1 MIKNTKIKIIGV
13 SLFCIIFLGIFST
26 ITIANGNYNIALAKG
41 TEIFTVSQYDEVA
54 WKTTV
59 NSSTTPSN
67 WFEGES
73 NHTGAKSKYTIK
85 GWNYVT
91 WESYD
96 VFVSF
101 FLPTLFESEEIIPL
115 LGLLNSQG
123 YNETIINTN
132 YTNSYELWFG
142 LSAIWNYTIG
152 SFEENPS
159 DANDPLLIF
168 KNPSDL
174 DEILYNYNNL
184 STELNSLPAI
194 QFSPY
199 SFPILEPDEFL
210 WLFIFNGLT
219 LGTPI
224 SSYLEELITTLDCK
238 NTTVIDNAVAINRTG
253 ETDYIVEITYSLEGT
268 ISSFVIK
275 DLDNNIIYQIV
286 VTKSDWIFFTTV
298 IIVSVCIGGLSIYL
312 IIRKRRISIRRNK
325 KT

>member
-1 MIKNTKIKIIGV
+1 MKKNTKIYIIGL
-13 SLFCIIFLGIFST
+13 SLFSLIIWGMFST
-26 ITIANGNYNIALAKG
+26 ITVANGNYNIALTKG
-41 TEIFTVSQYDEVA
+41 TDVFTVSQYDEVA
-54 WKTTV
+54 WKTIV
-59 NSSTTPSN
+59 NSSTTPAN

-91 WESYD
+91 WEIYD

-101 FLPTLFESEEIIPL
+101 FLPTLFESEELIHL

-123 YNETIINTN
+123 YNETTINAN
-132 YTNSYELWFG
+132 YTSSYELWFG
-142 LSAIWNYTIG
+142 LRASWNYTIG

-184 STELNSLPAI
+184 SAELNSLPAI
-194 QFSPY
+194 QFSSY
-199 SFPILEPDEFL
+199 RFPILEPDEFL
-210 WLFIFNGLT
+210 WIFIFNGLT

-224 SSYLEELITTLDCK
+224 SSYLEELFTTLDCK
-238 NTTVIDNAVAINRTG
+238 NATVINNSIAINRIG

-268 ISSFVIK
+268 ISSFAVK
-275 DLDNNIIYQIV
+275 DLDNNIIYKIIA
-286 VTKSDWIFFTTV
+286 TNSDWIFFTTV
-298 IIVSVCIGGLSIYL
+298 IILVICFGGLSVYL
-312 IIRKRRISIRRNK
+312 IIWKQRINKTRKN
-325 KT
+325 